1 MSVYTCYTDPATCL
15 MVSIAAGTPG
25 ADAPETI
32 GFFTTSASG
41 GESKPRTTRTSRTED
56 DDGKPSQ
63 TDDKTQPDAT
73 QPVESGRSSTRHTFA
88 IVTATSEPT
97 TESTST
103 RETNTDAAKAVPS
116 LAAGYAD
123 GNGGSGGGGVSPGA
137 VAGIAI
143 ATAIVGAAI
152 AFFAAFMLFKRRRPS
167 KHGHS
172 ESSTNF
178 ITKGDQPSYVQVSQ
192 VGPPPILAA
201 AMPTLKHSIDL
212 SDLSH
217 SSDFLAGVLPPAAD
231 EQTVQN
237 KVTALF
243 DQTLQHV
250 NAFYRDVHATL
261 TPTMQNDLKKF
272 GDSSMNLAEELEHSS
287 FPTTAIK
294 HALVGYILHIV
305 APEAE
310 HQSTL
315 FPAEVA
321 GLRQNERSFESP
333 DDQAAYILYKRLAAH
348 LHAPPTSSL
357 QSRQSDIRE
366 AAEHFALTFFPWA
379 NPAYADQ
386 DKDENLVDVI
396 NNALDLSLWLFGQP
410 YLYEWVWEEVGR
422 RGTVVSPGMVR
433 VTDERGRMLDRPSR
447 VVDAAISAG

>member
-1 MSVYTCYTDPATCL
+1 MK
-15 MVSIAAGTPG
+15 TPG
-25 ADAPETI
+25 ADTPETNV
-32 GFFTTSASG
+32 FFTTSAAG
-41 GESKPRTTRTSRTED
+41 GEGRPRTTKTTRTED
-56 DDGKPSQ
+56 DDAKPAQ

-73 QPVESGRSSTRHTFA
+73 QPAESGPSSIRHTVA
-88 IVTATSEPT
+88 TVTTISEPA
-97 TESTST
+97 TEPTSA
-103 RETNTDAAKAVPS
+103 RETNTDAASTVPS
-116 LAAGYAD
+116 LVASAAD

-137 VAGIAI
+137 VAGIGI

-201 AMPTLKHSIDL
+201 AMPTSKSIDL

-237 KVTALF
+237 RVTALF
-243 DQTLQHV
+243 GQILKHV
-250 NAFYRDVHATL
+250 DDFYRDVHATL

-272 GDSSMNLAEELEHSS
+272 GDASMNLAQELEHSS

-294 HALVGYILHIV
+294 HALVGYVLHIV

-310 HQSTL
+310 NQSTL
-315 FPAEVA
+315 FPTEVA

-348 LHAPPTSSL
+348 LHTPPTSSL

-386 DKDENLVDVI
+386 DKDENLVDAI

-422 RGTVVSPGMVR
+422 RGTVISPGMIR

-447 VVDAAISAG
+447 VVDAAIAAG